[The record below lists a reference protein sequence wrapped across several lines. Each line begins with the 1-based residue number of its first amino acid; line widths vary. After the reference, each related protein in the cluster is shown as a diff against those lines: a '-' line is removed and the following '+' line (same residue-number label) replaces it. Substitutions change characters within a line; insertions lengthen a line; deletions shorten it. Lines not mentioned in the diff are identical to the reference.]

1 MNMHHK
7 VEMAFDNLNEALSCA
22 VDNAESHDELM
33 FYSDLADDCIGMRD
47 KAHRD
52 LTDLTIKNVIK
63 KAAPAVGA
71 TEAANDSDKEST
83 FSLEENSED
92 VKPRAYLKISI
103 IDDSRTE
110 CDVMAHTNA
119 DAWALFN
126 MANSAQMDLLTMICA
141 NMALSGGAEK

>member
-1 MNMHHK
+1 MNHMHYK
-7 VEMAFDNLNEALSCA
+7 VEIAYDRLEEALLLA
-22 VDNAESHDELM
+22 QENASPEEKAFYGRLMDEM
-33 FYSDLADDCIGMRD
+33 IGTRD
-47 KAHRD
+47 KARAD
-52 LTDLTIKNVIK
+52 LLDLSIK
-63 KAAPAVGA
+63 KTAPAVGA
-71 TEAANDSDKEST
+71 TEAANDSDKESI

-126 MANSAQMDLLTMICA
+126 TANSAQMDLLTMIRA

>member
-1 MNMHHK
+1 MNHMHYK
-7 VEMAFDNLNEALSCA
+7 VEFACDRLEEALLLA
-22 VDNAESHDELM
+22 QENASPEEKAFYGRLMDELVGIRDRARH
-33 FYSDLADDCIGMRD
+33 DLL
-47 KAHRD
+47 D
-52 LTDLTIKNVIK
+52 LHTK

-71 TEAANDSDKEST
+71 TETANDSDNESI

>member
-1 MNMHHK
+1 MNHTHYK
-7 VEMAFDNLNEALSCA
+7 VEFACDRLEEALLLAQENASPEEKAFCA
-22 VDNAESHDELM
+22 RLMNELVGIRDRARQELL
-33 FYSDLADDCIGMRD
+33 DL
-47 KAHRD
+47 H
-52 LTDLTIKNVIK
+52 IK

-71 TEAANDSDKEST
+71 TETANDSDNESI

-110 CDVMAHTNA
+110 CDVMAHTSA

-126 MANSAQMDLLTMICA
+126 TANSAQMDLLTMIRA
-141 NMALSGGAEK
+141 NTALSGGAEK